1 MSSPKP
7 AAAQYAS
14 MCAKLRAERSRLVD
28 GGVPGC
34 AIVYVV
40 RNDPED
46 EITKTGPQLGA
57 WFTTI
62 DDAIQ
67 TFAIVFMVADE
78 ILSEHDLYDVHAVD
92 LRTAEGVQRV
102 CDLLVEPER
111 EQLQTTSDEVN
122 ARLLAYSLGQLLSI
136 E

>member
-1 MSSPKP
+1 MMYTPPCTHFNPTTTMSSPKP

-67 TFAIVFMVADE
+67 TFAIVFMVADAPRRASSACV
-78 ILSEHDLYDVHAVD
+78 ISSSNQSANSSRPR
-92 LRTAEGVQRV
+92 RTK
-102 CDLLVEPER
+102 
-111 EQLQTTSDEVN
+111 
-122 ARLLAYSLGQLLSI
+122 
-136 E
+136 